1 MKYLKVFTDFLELL
15 EPLSMEERGVLFTEM
30 LRYVETGVAP
40 DIQTEARF
48 VFPRAKQI
56 IDLERSF
63 NEKQHENGSKG
74 GRPKTNEN
82 PTKPKETHTNPT
94 KASKEKE
101 KEKENTTNPIGLD
114 SKRFTPPTLEEVK
127 AYCQERKNGVDPE
140 HFIDYY
146 ASQGWKKANGQP
158 LKDWKAGVRQWEQK
172 DKQEAVKKNHGSENY
187 SQKVVRMDELDNLIG
202 G

>member
-40 DIQTEARF
+40 DIQTDARF

-63 NEKQHENGSKG
+63 NEKQHENGAKG

-82 PTKPKETHTNPT
+82 PNKPKETQPNPT

-127 AYCQERKNGVDPE
+127 AYCQERNNGVNPE
-140 HFIDYY
+140 RFIDFY
-146 ASQGWKKANGQP
+146 AAKGWRVGNQAM
-158 LKDWKAGVRQWEQK
+158 KDWKAAIRTWESRDQR
-172 DKQEAVKKNHGSENY
+172 DKRNHGSESY
-187 SQKVVRMDELDNLIG
+187 EQKTIRMRDLQNLI
-202 G
+202 